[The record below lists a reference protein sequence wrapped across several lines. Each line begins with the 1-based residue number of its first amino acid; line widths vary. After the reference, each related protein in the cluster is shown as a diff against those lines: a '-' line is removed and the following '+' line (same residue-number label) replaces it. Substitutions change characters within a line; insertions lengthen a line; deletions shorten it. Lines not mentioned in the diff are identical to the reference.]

1 MATNTA
7 ASGAMA
13 PALICRA
20 VIVGKAAGLAPA
32 AAKRLAM
39 ERAFGKAVRAGKA
52 RTGSRA
58 AWRVITA
65 GKPYPLARL

>member
-1 MATNTA
+1 
-7 ASGAMA
+7 MA

-39 ERAFGKAVRAGKA
+39 RAFGKAVRAGRA

-65 GKPYPLARL
+65 VKPYPLARL

>member
-1 MATNTA
+1 
-7 ASGAMA
+7 MA

-20 VIVGKAAGLAPA
+20 VIAGKASGLAAGLAPA

-39 ERAFGKAVRAGKA
+39 GKEWAKAKKAGKA

-65 GKPYPLARL
+65 GKPYPLAGL